1 MQDRVDYFAFLHHQN
16 KHQQKKINTKTSTTK
31 MTTKH
36 QQKTRERQHE
46 ALKLSFLG
54 SSSIFAVGV
63 TVSVTY
69 DKFILYDKVDT
80 FSITISASMIVGC

>member
-1 MQDRVDYFAFLHHQN
+1 
-16 KHQQKKINTKTSTTK
+16 

-36 QQKTRERQHE
+36 QRKTRERQHEE

-80 FSITISASMIVGC
+80 FSITISTSMIVGC